1 MVLIG
6 HRASGIGHRASGIGH
21 RASGIGHRALLDSL
35 VTTSHR
41 VSGLSSHL
49 STFISFFT
57 FLKFLYFLKH
67 FSSIIS
73 LNNSYVKDY
82 FKLIQSTLAQCS
94 LLIFFIL
101 LTIHP
106 AQALSTLT
114 AKAIEGNAPEVI
126 NTVSAANNH
135 GFRVGGVFYSEASKN
150 LKGNV
155 VKEFDDDSLTLK
167 DFRIQEFG
175 IDTLKVGIN
184 YRDKDGDKV
193 NPYIRFLIDDTS
205 YKWYDSNG
213 KVITDLSQKLGC
225 GGGYS
230 LPLTL
235 EITTSAKTVSTYG
248 IPNESDNVPITKR
261 YQISFKPQVCYAKPY
276 AIEKMPQFQW
286 LSFDSSNTF
295 VAWND
300 SRYTSRTAVGG
311 GYTADYVPNKGF
323 KTNPT
328 ESGGKTFPTTGF
340 SGAKFQLIVAGVQT
354 DYSFSIPNNP
364 GGQVAIDQQGYVLLK
379 GKPTGNVTV
388 RATLKRDPTIKF
400 DYTFNPT
407 SVWANPLKDFFDIW
421 SVAIQRCSINNLLS
435 YSELTNT
442 PVDDRLNGSFEIING
457 YTRAIGQG
465 LLPEWGYS
473 TQQTYPDSTWR
484 DEGDR
489 YWTKDLYYQSS
500 YGTHIDVNSSSGL
513 LGVDADAVGAPDY
526 LVCRQ

>member
-1 MVLIG
+1 
-6 HRASGIGHRASGIGH
+6 
-21 RASGIGHRALLDSL
+21 
-35 VTTSHR
+35 
-41 VSGLSSHL
+41 
-49 STFISFFT
+49 
-57 FLKFLYFLKH
+57 
-67 FSSIIS
+67 
-73 LNNSYVKDY
+73 Y
-82 FKLIQSTLAQCS
+82 FKLIQSKLTQSS
-94 LLIFFIL
+94 LFIFFIL

-106 AQALSTLT
+106 VQALSTTT
-114 AKAIEGNAPEVI
+114 AKAIEGSAPEVI
-126 NTVSAANNH
+126 NIDLAANKQ
-135 GFRVGGVFYSEASKN
+135 GFTVNGIFYSEASN
-150 LKGNV
+150 NIKGDV
-155 VKEFDDDSLTLK
+155 VKEFSGDLSPANFIVKNFYYNSLDNTL
-167 DFRIQEFG
+167 
-175 IDTLKVGIN
+175 N
-184 YRDKDGDKV
+184 YADKDGDG
-193 NPYIRFLIDDTS
+193 IDTS
-205 YKWYDSNG
+205 KPFLLSFTSKQWYDGNG
-213 KVITDLSQKLGC
+213 KLITDTSKTMGC
-225 GGGYS
+225 GSSYPM
-230 LPLTL
+230 PLTL
-235 EITTSAKTVSTYG
+235 EITTQVKTYSKYG
-248 IPNESDNVPITKR
+248 IPRESDYVPIVKR
-261 YQISFKPQVCYAKPY
+261 YQISSKPQVCYAKPY

-295 VAWND
+295 IAWND

-311 GYTADYVPNKGF
+311 GYTADYVPNMGF

-340 SGAKFQLIVAGVQT
+340 SGAKFQLIVAGAQT
-354 DYSFSIPNNP
+354 DYSFSVPNNP
-364 GGQVAIDQQGYVLLK
+364 GGQVTIDPQGYVLLR

>member
-1 MVLIG
+1 
-6 HRASGIGHRASGIGH
+6 GIGHRASGIGH
-21 RASGIGHRALLDSL
+21 RASFLLVNSDNNCYQEFYSL
-35 VTTSHR
+35 YKNPFSD
-41 VSGLSSHL
+41 LS
-49 STFISFFT
+49 
-57 FLKFLYFLKH
+57 LYF
-67 FSSIIS
+67 FYISESNRIS
-73 LNNSYVKDY
+73 LFKAFLRQGIVKTG
-82 FKLIQSTLAQCS
+82 LCTLFLLVLFTVISIKPVYGLTTQTAQ
-94 LLIFFIL
+94 
-101 LTIHP
+101 
-106 AQALSTLT
+106 
-114 AKAIEGNAPEVI
+114 VI
-126 NTVSAANNH
+126 NGTSP
-135 GFRVGGVFYSEASKN
+135 Y
-150 LKGNV
+150 
-155 VKEFDDDSLTLK
+155 LT
-167 DFRIQEFG
+167 
-175 IDTLKVGIN
+175 
-184 YRDKDGDKV
+184 
-193 NPYIRFLIDDTS
+193 
-205 YKWYDSNG
+205 YDNG
-213 KVITDLSQKLGC
+213 
-225 GGGYS
+225 
-230 LPLTL
+230 
-235 EITTSAKTVSTYG
+235 KTVSTTILPLLSLTLPNNKVISALEDKSSVVEPIVIEKVPTTFNDIKTYLPFSNYPSMPLANVIVANNYWRDADGDKLFTITGYMKVKWETYDGEDVTDYVKSNPNSELDSCKSPYKLTLSADDGALLTNYG
-248 IPNESDNVPITKR
+248 IPDTN
-261 YQISFKPQVCYAKPY
+261 SFKGESHSYYILSKHTVCYVKPY

-311 GYTADYVPNKGF
+311 GYTSDYVPNIGF
-323 KTNPT
+323 KATPT
-328 ESGGKTFPTTGF
+328 ASGGKKFPTTGF
-340 SGAKFQLIVAGVQT
+340 AGAKFQLIVTGSPAS
-354 DYSFSIPNNP
+354 YSFSVPNNP

-379 GKPTGNVTV
+379 GKPTGDVTV
-388 RATLKRDPTIKF
+388 RATVKQNPMIKL

-442 PVDDRLNGSFEIING
+442 PVDNRLNGSFEIING